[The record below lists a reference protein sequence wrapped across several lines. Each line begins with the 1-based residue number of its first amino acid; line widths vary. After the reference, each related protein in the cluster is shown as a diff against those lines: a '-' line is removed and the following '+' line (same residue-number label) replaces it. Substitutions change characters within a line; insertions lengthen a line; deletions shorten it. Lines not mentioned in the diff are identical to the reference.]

1 MEEVN
6 KNRTQGRI
14 KNSRK
19 LCLERIKLVY
29 DLLHSRKKFSLM
41 RPEKNNEIV
50 IDERSAEME
59 QRQRLK
65 RRMCKVFI
73 RHALSLARVNVF
85 IRCHHRLT

>member
-1 MEEVN
+1 
-6 KNRTQGRI
+6 
-14 KNSRK
+14 
-19 LCLERIKLVY
+19 
-29 DLLHSRKKFSLM
+29 M